1 MSIRII
7 TDSASD
13 IMNGQ
18 YPQLSVIPMN
28 ITFGDEQFSDGV
40 DLSKE
45 EFYLKLVETDCMPST
60 SQIPPYRFAEEF
72 ERLRASGEE
81 AVVITMSGKLSG
93 TYNSAVTAAED
104 YGDIVRVVDSMN
116 VTVGEHIL
124 VDYAVKLRQSG
135 LAFNELADELE
146 KKKKDICLLALV
158 DTLEYLKKGGR
169 LSKAAAFAGGLLS
182 IKPVVSIEEGEVAI
196 LGKARGS
203 KHGHN
208 MLDEMIEKKGGIDFN
223 MPIMLGYTGM
233 SDVLLEKYIEDNT
246 RLWKG
251 YTDKLPKGIVGGTI
265 GTHAGPGAIAIAFYH
280 K

>member
-1 MSIRII
+1 MNIRII

-13 IMNGQ
+13 IIEGQ
-18 YPQLSVIPMN
+18 YPLLSVLPMT
-28 ITFGDEQFSDGV
+28 ITFGEEQFSDGV
-40 DLSKE
+40 NLSRE
-45 EFYLKLVETDCMPST
+45 EFYSKLVETDCMPST
-60 SQIPPYRFAEEF
+60 SQIPPYRFEEEF
-72 ERLRASGEE
+72 KRLKAEGEQ

-93 TYNSAVTAAED
+93 TYHSAVTAAQA
-104 YGDIVRVVDSMN
+104 YKDIVRVVDSQN

-124 VDYAVKLRQSG
+124 VDYAVQLRQKG
-135 LAFNELADELE
+135 LGLNELTDELE
-146 KKKKDICLLALV
+146 NKKKDICMLALV

-196 LGKARGS
+196 LGRARGS

-208 MLDEMIEKKGGIDFN
+208 LLDEMIEKKGGIDFN
-223 MPIMLGYTGM
+223 MPIMLGYTGL
-233 SDVLLEKYIEDNT
+233 SDALLEKYIEDNA

-251 YTDKLPKGIVGGTI
+251 HLEELPKGIVGGTI

-280 K
+280 N